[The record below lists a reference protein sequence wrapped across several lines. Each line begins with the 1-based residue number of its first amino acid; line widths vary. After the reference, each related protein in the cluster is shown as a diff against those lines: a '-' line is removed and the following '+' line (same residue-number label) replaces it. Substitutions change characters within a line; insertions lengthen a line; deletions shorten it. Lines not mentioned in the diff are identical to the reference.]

1 MADIVKSSEKLI
13 ADFAEN
19 YMEKIFY
26 FCLKKTGSVADAE
39 DLTQDIA
46 FSILLS
52 LDRGTVPV
60 NFPAW
65 VWRIARN
72 RYARWAK
79 IKHKTREAK
88 ICVETDES
96 EPVDESESALDAI
109 IRKEQLSLLRREL
122 AFIGNEYRNIIV
134 AYYIENK
141 SVSEIAA
148 SLSLSAGAVKERL
161 YRARNILK
169 EGMDMAREFG
179 SRSYNPEKIIYT
191 NVCDRPGNM
200 GQPWTLMDPKL
211 NQNIFLVCY
220 KNQVTARELA
230 IELGVALPYMED
242 TLERLVRETLL
253 IKRGN
258 GYETNFPII
267 SREAQE
273 KPNSFYAEILP
284 RTVSMLE
291 ENTDRLMEQY
301 AEAGAAF
308 YGRWVTYDE
317 AKWVLLME
325 FYKELYDLC
334 DRSPKSVL
342 GRTERN
348 DQGRWDVV
356 AAEVFE
362 KAPEGVGYHCQTNGF
377 RHYRFGYNGI
387 WNQTP
392 DNLSEAETEVLS
404 RVVGGNFSGESD
416 IASKL
421 EEFDYIRIQS
431 GRYIPHIVVFDA
443 DETKRF
449 LDFCDKKNFSERF
462 MEHAIAR
469 GKLIDGI
476 LKSLA
481 MINDKVNA
489 ILYDDLPRNIRSN
502 KYLTDALTREIC
514 RGSCTLGYLTEL
526 AVKDGWL
533 TYDAD
538 TSRAVGA
545 YMSVHGTGT

>member
-1 MADIVKSSEKLI
+1 MSLNPSTKVK
-13 ADFAEN
+13 
-19 YMEKIFY
+19 
-26 FCLKKTGSVADAE
+26 
-39 DLTQDIA
+39 
-46 FSILLS
+46 
-52 LDRGTVPV
+52 
-60 NFPAW
+60 
-65 VWRIARN
+65 
-72 RYARWAK
+72 
-79 IKHKTREAK
+79 
-88 ICVETDES
+88 
-96 EPVDESESALDAI
+96 SALDAI

-273 KPNSFYAEILP
+273 KLNSFYAEILP

-342 GRTERN
+342 GRDRA
-348 DQGRWDVV
+348 QG
-356 AAEVFE
+356 
-362 KAPEGVGYHCQTNGF
+362 
-377 RHYRFGYNGI
+377 
-387 WNQTP
+387 
-392 DNLSEAETEVLS
+392 
-404 RVVGGNFSGESD
+404 SGEVGCC
-416 IASKL
+416 
-421 EEFDYIRIQS
+421 R
-431 GRYIPHIVVFDA
+431 R
-443 DETKRF
+443 
-449 LDFCDKKNFSERF
+449 
-462 MEHAIAR
+462 
-469 GKLIDGI
+469 
-476 LKSLA
+476 
-481 MINDKVNA
+481 
-489 ILYDDLPRNIRSN
+489 RS
-502 KYLTDALTREIC
+502 
-514 RGSCTLGYLTEL
+514 
-526 AVKDGWL
+526 V
-533 TYDAD
+533 
-538 TSRAVGA
+538 
-545 YMSVHGTGT
+545 